1 MDAAQPGTDLRQ
13 SARHGRRNPR
23 QYEDDGSFLGPCRPK
38 RSSGGH
44 RRIARDD
51 PDLSEKQA
59 EDEVSLIGLVISFL
73 DCENYD
79 GRPRT
84 GRPANEPTSL
94 PKPSRYAPRETCGID
109 PKRSLPEARNRT

>member
-1 MDAAQPGTDLRQ
+1 MQQIHSQAYRPDIDAAQPGTDLRQ

-23 QYEDDGSFLGPCRPK
+23 QYEDDGGFLGPCRPK

-59 EDEVSLIGLVISFL
+59 EDEVSLIGLVISLL
-73 DCENYD
+73 DRGNYD

-94 PKPSRYAPRETCGID
+94 PGSTSPRVST
-109 PKRSLPEARNRT
+109 KLK